1 MPGSKAYS
9 LAYTLRNP
17 LARMLP
23 LQREQMQV
31 YRLGEKHPPAGSMVE
46 HSPQWETVPF
56 VLGALKTSQ
65 ARVNLQRDFTLLA
78 ITAIASSVA
87 AGGFRAQFFDVK
99 KNLRLADRGVQKANI
114 AGAMGGGGFGGAFF
128 LREPYVFDLP
138 DSQILVIVQNLES
151 VTNTIEVAFYGQ
163 VLRFNQQFAGAQEY
177 PGGPVSSW
185 PDTGGQGQ

>member
-31 YRLGEKHPPAGSMVE
+31 YRLGEKKPPAGSMLD
-46 HSPQWETVPF
+46 HGPMWEAVSF
-56 VLGALKTSQ
+56 VLGPLKTSQ

-78 ITAIASSVA
+78 ITAVASSVA
-87 AGGFRAQFFDVK
+87 AGGFRAQFYDK
-99 KNLRLADRGVQKANI
+99 KKDLRLADRGVQQANL
-114 AGAMGGGGFGGAFF
+114 AGTTGGAAF
-128 LREPYVFDLP
+128 LREPYQFDLP

-151 VTNTIEVAFYGQ
+151 VANTIQIALYGQ
-163 VLRFNQQFAGAQEY
+163 VLRFNQPHPDANEF
-177 PGGPVSSW
+177 PGGPVTSW
-185 PDTGGQGQ
+185 PITGGGQ

>member
-31 YRLGEKHPPAGSMVE
+31 YRLGEKHPPAGSMLD
-46 HSPQWETVPF
+46 HAPMWETVPF
-56 VLGALKTSQ
+56 VLGPLKTSQ
-65 ARVNLQRDFTLLA
+65 ARVNLQRNFTLLA
-78 ITAIASSVA
+78 IMTTASSVA
-87 AGGFRAQFFDVK
+87 AGGFRAQFYDK
-99 KNLRLADRGVQKANI
+99 KKDLRFADRGVQKANI
-114 AGAMGGGGFGGAFF
+114 AGSMGGGGFGGAFF

-138 DSQILVIVQNLES
+138 DSQILVVVQNLES
-151 VTNTIEVAFYGQ
+151 VNNTIEVAFYGQ
-163 VLRFNQQFAGAQEY
+163 VLRFNQPHPGANEF

-185 PDTGGQGQ
+185 PFTGGTGQ

>member
-1 MPGSKAYS
+1 MAGSKALS

-31 YRLGEKHPPAGSMVE
+31 YRLGEKHPPVGSMID

-56 VLGALKTSQ
+56 VLGPLKTSQ

-78 ITAIASSVA
+78 ILSTASQIA

-99 KNLRLADRGVQKANI
+99 KNLRLADRGVQKANL
-114 AGAMGGGGFGGAFF
+114 AGSMGGGGLGGAVF
-128 LREPYVFDLP
+128 LREPYQFDLP

-151 VTNTIEVAFYGQ
+151 VNNAIEIVFYGQ
-163 VLRFNQQFAGAQEY
+163 VLRFNQPFAGADEF

-185 PDTGGQGQ
+185 PVTGGAGK